1 MPQMRVQLYETPF
14 PCTFLALQRKRTQHA
29 AWTLCRIKNTEQCL
43 VEIVS
48 VAFCRA
54 TRWGMGGEVCDPGM
68 ACVTYLP
75 LVVKVQAEAGHDMH
89 LRREQIESER
99 MRTRVAVH
107 ESGA

>member
-1 MPQMRVQLYETPF
+1 MMPQMRVQLYETPF
-14 PCTFLALQRKRTQHA
+14 PWTFLALQRKRTQHA

-75 LVVKVQAEAGHDMH
+75 LVVEVQEARHGMQM
-89 LRREQIESER
+89 RREQIKSER
-99 MRTRVAVH
+99 MRARAAVH
-107 ESGA
+107 GSGA